1 MDLPSLYRDLIEDS
15 PDGIW
20 VFDLEG
26 RTLYANAAFARMYGV
41 AHDQVT
47 SVSAFDVLDET
58 GKQQFTE
65 HLQRI
70 NAGPMDD
77 DDVEVLFHDIDGNE
91 TWISVRESLQQ
102 RDGEVTAVVHRIHSY
117 DARRRVLDELR
128 SSREALR
135 EAQDLARLGS
145 WVYDIPTGRFTS
157 LGGTPL
163 VPGSSDDPEGPR
175 LEDFL
180 ALVPDE
186 DRERVRSYAE
196 KTLATPGEF
205 EIDVRIGDP
214 DDRVDLRLR
223 GAVVASDDGVP
234 VHVTGT
240 HQDVTEMRRVERA
253 LRDEVTQSA
262 LMRRV
267 AAAANSSHSLREVLS
282 SVRPLISDHDE
293 WVSSTA
299 FRLDDDG
306 RLEPLDADV
315 RAEVEALAASVVGSP
330 APVWSEDG
338 RTIAFEV
345 GTDDRTFG
353 VGTITASRPPERRD
367 LVETMVEAVS
377 VQLARVAEREESA
390 RALAAARDAA
400 MAASRQKSEFLTTMS
415 HEIRTPLNG
424 IIGLTDLL
432 QRTALDPEQ
441 YRLTSGMQAAGHT
454 LLSVLNDVLDFSK
467 LDGREI
473 ELEHVDVDVRSLV
486 DQVSR
491 VLSGAARTGNVELV
505 VWCEAPVPAVVLGD
519 PTRMSQVLMNLVSNA
534 VKFTADGEVVIR
546 VSQLQDD
553 GDRVLLRF
561 EVTDTGIGIAE
572 EHVERLFEPFTQ
584 ADASTTRRFGGTGLG
599 LSIARE
605 VTSALGGELSYAPNP
620 EGGSIFSFS
629 VWCQR
634 HPEGATDLDDYARS
648 WLAGR
653 RILVADGSPLRVP
666 ALLEQLHWWGMEV
679 DVADDVEAANTLLA
693 RALEH
698 ELPYGAVLIDARL
711 AGGGGMS
718 LVADV
723 AADSRYDRVAM
734 VVVGSEL
741 ELDLAQLREAGVSAF
756 LDRPLSA
763 DALRATLLDQVVGV
777 ASQPTGR
784 AEVVAHGAHL
794 PRILVVEDNV
804 VNQMVASGILV
815 SLGYRPEIA
824 QNGAEALE
832 VLARQTFDAVL
843 MDVQMPVLDGY
854 AATKT
859 LREREADDSHVPV
872 IAMTAAA
879 IEGERERCIAAGM
892 DEFLTKPIDRSALS
906 QVLSRWV
913 VQPDDPGATP
923 APVADDAP
931 VLPPTDPIPGLDTAR
946 LDMLRDL
953 DPGDTTYIDR
963 AIGNFQANSVAA
975 VATIEG
981 CVADGDLAGLKAASH
996 KIAGSALNLGVHRAG
1011 EAARALELLANDQTT
1026 DGAEELLAE
1035 LRDAMAEGRRLLLD
1049 YQATYSD

>member
-1 MDLPSLYRDLIEDS
+1 
-15 PDGIW
+15 
-20 VFDLEG
+20 
-26 RTLYANAAFARMYGV
+26 
-41 AHDQVT
+41 
-47 SVSAFDVLDET
+47 
-58 GKQQFTE
+58 
-65 HLQRI
+65 
-70 NAGPMDD
+70 
-77 DDVEVLFHDIDGNE
+77 
-91 TWISVRESLQQ
+91 
-102 RDGEVTAVVHRIHSY
+102 
-117 DARRRVLDELR
+117 
-128 SSREALR
+128 
-135 EAQDLARLGS
+135 
-145 WVYDIPTGRFTS
+145 
-157 LGGTPL
+157 
-163 VPGSSDDPEGPR
+163 
-175 LEDFL
+175 
-180 ALVPDE
+180 
-186 DRERVRSYAE
+186 
-196 KTLATPGEF
+196 
-205 EIDVRIGDP
+205 
-214 DDRVDLRLR
+214 
-223 GAVVASDDGVP
+223 
-234 VHVTGT
+234 
-240 HQDVTEMRRVERA
+240 
-253 LRDEVTQSA
+253 
-262 LMRRV
+262 
-267 AAAANSSHSLREVLS
+267 
-282 SVRPLISDHDE
+282 
-293 WVSSTA
+293 
-299 FRLDDDG
+299 
-306 RLEPLDADV
+306 
-315 RAEVEALAASVVGSP
+315 
-330 APVWSEDG
+330 
-338 RTIAFEV
+338 
-345 GTDDRTFG
+345 
-353 VGTITASRPPERRD
+353 
-367 LVETMVEAVS
+367 
-377 VQLARVAEREESA
+377 
-390 RALAAARDAA
+390 
-400 MAASRQKSEFLTTMS
+400 
-415 HEIRTPLNG
+415 
-424 IIGLTDLL
+424 
-432 QRTALDPEQ
+432 
-441 YRLTSGMQAAGHT
+441 MQAAGHT

-467 LDGREI
+467 LDGRAI

-546 VSQLQDD
+546 VSHLEDD

-605 VTSALGGELSYAPNP
+605 VTSALGGELTYAPNP

-653 RILVADGSPLRVP
+653 RILVADGSSLRVP

-679 DVADDVEAANTLLA
+679 DVAGDVATANTLLA

-698 ELPYGAVLIDARL
+698 EQPYGAVLIDARL

-723 AADSRYDRVAM
+723 AADSAYDRVAM

-832 VLARQTFDAVL
+832 ILARHTFDAVL

-854 AATKT
+854 AATRT
-859 LREREADDSHVPV
+859 LREREASDSRVPV

-906 QVLSRWV
+906 QTLSRWV
-913 VQPDDPGATP
+913 VRHDDQGTP
-923 APVADDAP
+923 PEPVADDVAP
-931 VLPPTDPIPGLDTAR
+931 LPPTDPIPGLDTVR

-953 DPGDTTYIDR
+953 DPGDTSYIDR

-975 VATIEG
+975 VVAIEA
-981 CVADGDLAGLKAASH
+981 CVAARDLPGLKAASH

-1011 EAARALELLANDQTT
+1011 EAARALEQLANDETT
-1026 DGAEELLAE
+1026 EGAEALLEE
-1035 LRDAMAEGRRLLLD
+1035 LREAMAEGRRLLLD